1 MISIGSLGVITIN
14 SLNLVVQLP
23 LLAEGFIIEKLRLV
37 MILLSFFIM
46 VVIMFRLRRIG
57 STVGELYMITNLSK
71 ITYQPLSMLMG

>member
-1 MISIGSLGVITIN
+1 MITMN

-23 LLAEGFIIEKLRLV
+23 LLAEGFIIERLRLA
-37 MILLSFFIM
+37 MTLLSFFIM

-57 STVGELYMITNLSK
+57 STVGALYMITNLSK